1 MYRNLLS
8 GNQIQIVQLFLK
20 DKGKI
25 LQLLQSKDMKN
36 DNDQ

>member
-8 GNQIQIVQLFLK
+8 GNQIQIVQLFFK

-25 LQLLQSKDMKN
+25 LQVLQYNDMKN
-36 DNDQ
+36 DNDL

>member
-25 LQLLQSKDMKN
+25 LQLLQSKGMKN